1 MKLGADYY
9 RIRVRG
15 HLARRRSDWFDGF
28 QLTYHDNDS
37 ILAGSVVVQAALQGV
52 LAKIRDFGLTIL
64 LVENLDREV
73 EDDDLS

>member
-1 MKLGADYY
+1 MA
-9 RIRVRG
+9 
-15 HLARRRSDWFDGF
+15 SS
-28 QLTYHDNDS
+28 LTYHDNDS